1 VSQNHVLE
9 WSKKKFLKWSDFKAE
24 SNPAAFE
31 DAHSTIK
38 YRFTWVIE
46 SDKNNNQIMFLIDD
60 IRVFVEF
67 HSILSWVRSSQSND
81 SLLKHEQGVFDLAEL
96 VKRENLNA
104 LQNIFYEK
112 QFPTR
117 GRNEQQ
123 QKQFAKEDS
132 GKMIAQEV
140 EKLENIYKKKCQ
152 EYIEQTNFGQN
163 QEKQSEYNLMFEKL
177 KQ

>member
-1 VSQNHVLE
+1 MSENHVLG
-9 WSKKKFLKWSDFKAE
+9 WDKDFFLKWSDFKAE

-38 YRFTWVIE
+38 YRFTWIVS
-46 SDKNNNQIMFLIDD
+46 SDKIDKQIMFLIED
-60 IRVFVEF
+60 IHVFVEF
-67 HSILSWVRSSQSND
+67 HSILSWVRSSQSSD
-81 SLLKHEQGVFDLAEL
+81 SLLKHEQGIFDLAEL
-96 VKRENLNA
+96 VKRENLNV
-104 LQNIFYEK
+104 LQDIFYRK

-152 EYIEQTNFGQN
+152 EYVEQTNFGQN
-163 QEKQSEYNLMFEKL
+163 QEKQSEYNFMFEKL
-177 KQ
+177 RQ